1 LNFPSARGA
10 GAQFGLQVAPPVDV
24 EEEENR
30 WCARRR
36 TKSLGMETSGA
47 RAEENELRMETL
59 CAGTDEDKLGMETGG
74 TGVEEDEL

>member
-1 LNFPSARGA
+1 
-10 GAQFGLQVAPPVDV
+10 VDV

-30 WCARRR
+30 WCAQRMM
-36 TKSLGMETSGA
+36 KSLGMETSGA